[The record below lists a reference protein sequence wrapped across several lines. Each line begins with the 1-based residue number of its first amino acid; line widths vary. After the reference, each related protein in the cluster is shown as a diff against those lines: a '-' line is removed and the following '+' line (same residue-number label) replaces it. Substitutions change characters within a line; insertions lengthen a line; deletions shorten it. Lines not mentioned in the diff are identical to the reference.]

1 MLGEAE
7 RRKSEIIQ
15 RVVEL
20 ARTRLAGAKGVTA
33 AAFLERYYANVAA
46 EDLADATVEDL
57 YGGAIA
63 LWQFGRARKPGEAKV
78 RVYNPRLAEHGWSSR
93 HTVIE
98 IVNDDMPFLVDSV
111 TAEINR
117 REITVHLVIHPIM
130 PVKRDDKGVASAIA
144 ADGAPESFMHVEID
158 EQGAPETLA
167 ALQADVLRILA
178 DVRITVADWKAML
191 TRMNEV
197 IAELTERPPP
207 VPASEVES
215 ARAFLSWLA
224 SNHFTFL
231 GYREY
236 EFSGEGRA
244 NVAASRGLGLCR
256 DDSFIIFDG
265 LRNLSQLPPDVQEFV
280 RQPRLLKITKSNRR
294 STVHRAVHFD
304 TIGVKTFDAS
314 GKVVGER
321 VFLGLFTSAAYSQR
335 PRDIPLLADKV
346 RRIIDRAGFA
356 SESHDGKA
364 LANILETFPR
374 DELFQASD
382 DELFETAL
390 GVLRLQERQRTAL
403 FVRRDPFERFVSA
416 LVYAPRDRYS
426 TTLRLSFQKILEE
439 AFGGA
444 VAAFQSQFAD
454 ESVLARIHFIVKT
467 TPGAIPHYSVEDITR
482 RLVEAGRSFADRLKD
497 LLTSAHGEEKG
508 LAVWR
513 RYAEAFPAGYRERF
527 APEAAV
533 ADIAKTESV
542 LTGGQR
548 LALNLYRD
556 VDSSEEELRF
566 RVFGRAQPVPLSD
579 ILPMLEN
586 FGLKVMSEV
595 PYRIDIAGAKEPVW
609 KQDFAMMTRDAR
621 AVDLADLKAEF
632 EEAFTHV
639 WAGALEND
647 GFNRLVIAA
656 SLSAREV
663 TVVRAY
669 ARYLRQVGIP
679 FSQAYMEDTLAAHAK
694 ITRRLVDLFLCLHD
708 PAQRKGADVRS
719 AGIVVEIEHLLDE
732 VASLDE
738 DRILRRFLNLVRST
752 LRTNFFQRGDDDAPK
767 PYVALKLDSRRVDE
781 LPLPRPLV
789 EIFVYSPQVEAVHL
803 RGGKVAR
810 GGIRWSDRREDFRT
824 EVLGLMK
831 AQMVK
836 NAVIVP
842 VGSKGGF
849 FVKRPPPP
857 DAGRKAQQAEGIAC
871 YKTMM
876 RGLLDVTDNLTP
888 SGVSP
893 PGGVVRHDD
902 DDPYLVVAADK
913 GTATFSDIANGVA
926 REYGFWLDDAFASG
940 GSAGYDHKGMGIT
953 ARGAWE
959 AVKRHFRELGRDTQ
973 SQDFTVIG
981 VGDMSGDVFGNG
993 MLQSKHI
1000 RLLGAFDHRHIFLD
1014 PSPDPAGSFAER
1026 ERIFKL
1032 PRSSWADYD
1041 AKLVSKGGGVFDRK
1055 AKAIKLSPEIKR
1067 LFGLSS
1073 DQATPAD
1080 VMKAMLKAQ
1089 VDLLWLGGI
1098 GNYVKA
1104 ADESHAEVGDRANDA
1119 LRVDG
1124 RDVRARVVGEGANLG
1139 ATQRGRVEYAGAVAG
1154 GGGGRINTDAI
1165 DNSAG
1170 VDTSDHEVNIKILL
1184 GDVVQRGDMT
1194 IKQRDQLLARM
1205 TDEVGLLVLRDNYL
1219 QTQAIS
1225 LVETEGVAALDRQA
1239 RMIRAME
1246 KSGHLNRAIEFLPD
1260 DEEIANRQ
1268 AAHRGLTRP
1277 ELAVILAYAK
1287 LALYDALLLSALPDD
1302 SALAVDLLRYFPSAL
1317 QETYREA
1324 IMRHRLKREI
1334 IATGVTNSLVNR
1346 CGPTFVNDLAEDTGA
1361 SPVDAARAYLVVREV
1376 FELRALWSAIEALDN
1391 KAPAAA
1397 QYRLLRETMALIERA
1412 ATWFVRHAKGE
1423 IDVATTIARYRPG
1436 VAALQATV
1444 GEMLD
1449 PGRAEALARRA
1460 AALASDG
1467 VPPELATRV
1476 AGLAEFVAAPDL
1488 AQIARRTKTEISVVA
1503 RVYYAIGARLGFDWL
1518 REAAQQVKTET
1529 QWQKLASRAIV
1540 DDLFAQQ
1547 ADLAERAV
1555 RAAGG
1560 ADGLAGGN
1568 LDTVA
1573 ERWVDRHKAGLGRFD
1588 ARLSELKM
1596 AGQLELA
1603 ALAVASRELR
1613 ALTAPAA

>member
-7 RRKSEIIQ
+7 RRKSEILQ

-20 ARTRLAGAKGVTA
+20 ARTRLSGAKGAAA
-33 AAFLERYYANVAA
+33 AAFVERYYANVAA
-46 EDLADATVEDL
+46 EDLADATVDDL

-63 LWQFGRARKPGEAKV
+63 LWQFGRARKADEAKV

-117 REITVHLVIHPIM
+117 REITVHLVIHPIVR
-130 PVKRDDKGVASAIA
+130 VKRDDKGSAGAIA
-144 ADGAPESFMHVEID
+144 DDGVPESFMHVEID
-158 EQGAPETLA
+158 EQGGSDTLA
-167 ALQADVLRILA
+167 ELQSDIVRILA
-178 DVRITVADWKAML
+178 DVRAAVGDWKAML
-191 TRMNEV
+191 ARMNEV
-197 IAELTERPPP
+197 IGELAERPPP
-207 VPASEVES
+207 VPAGEIES

-224 SNHFTFL
+224 NNHFTFL

-236 EFSGEGRA
+236 EFSSEGRA
-244 NVAASRGLGLCR
+244 NVVARRGLGLCR
-256 DDSFIIFDG
+256 DDALVIFDG

-304 TIGVKTFDAS
+304 TIGVKKFGAG
-314 GKVVGER
+314 GKVAGER

-356 SESHDGKA
+356 AESHDGKA

-403 FVRRDPFERFVSA
+403 FVRRDPFERFISA
-416 LVYAPRDRYS
+416 LVYVPRDRYS
-426 TTLRLSFQKILEE
+426 TTLRLSFQTILED

-467 TPGAIPHYSVEDITR
+467 TPGAIPHYSVEEITR

-497 LLTSAHGEEKG
+497 ALTSAHGEDKG
-508 LAVWR
+508 LAIWR

-533 ADIAKTESV
+533 ADIAKIETV
-542 LTGGQR
+542 LAGGAR

-556 VDSSEEELRF
+556 VDSSEDELRF
-566 RVFGRAQPVPLSD
+566 RVYGRTQPVPLSD

-586 FGLKVMSEV
+586 FGIKVMSEV
-595 PYRIDIAGAKEPVW
+595 PYRVDISGAKEPVW
-609 KQDFAMMTRDAR
+609 MQDFAMTTRDTR
-621 AVDLADLKAEF
+621 AVDLADLKGEF
-632 EEAFTHV
+632 EEAFAHV

-679 FSQAYMEDTLAAHAK
+679 FSQAYMEDTLAGHAK

-708 PAQRKGADVRS
+708 PAERKDAGVKS
-719 AGIVVEIEHLLDE
+719 GGIVVEVEHLLDE

-738 DRILRRFLNLVRST
+738 DRILRRFLNLIRST
-752 LRTNFFQRGDDDAPK
+752 LRTNFFQRTVEGGPK
-767 PYVALKLDSRRVDE
+767 AYVALKLDSRRIDE
-781 LPLPRPLV
+781 LPLPRPHV

-849 FVKRPPPP
+849 FVKRPPPA
-857 DAGRKAQQAEGIAC
+857 DAGREAQQAEGIAC

-888 SGVSP
+888 SGIAP
-893 PGGVVRHDD
+893 PQDVVRHDD

-959 AVKRHFRELGRDTQ
+959 AVKRHFRELGHDTQ

-1000 RLLGAFDHRHIFLD
+1000 KLLGAFDHRHIFLD
-1014 PSPDPAGSFAER
+1014 PAPDPAISFAER

-1041 AKLVSKGGGVFDRK
+1041 AKLISAGGGVFDRK
-1055 AKAIKLSPEIKR
+1055 AKAIKLSPELKQ
-1067 LFGLSS
+1067 LLDLSS

-1080 VMKAMLKAQ
+1080 VMKMMLKAP

-1119 LRVDG
+1119 LRIDG
-1124 RDVRARVVGEGANLG
+1124 RDVRARVMGEGANLG
-1139 ATQRGRVEYAGAVAG
+1139 VTQRGRVEYAVFGAG
-1154 GGGGRINTDAI
+1154 GAGGSINTDAI

-1194 IKQRDQLLARM
+1194 IKQRDQLLAKM

-1225 LVETEGVAALDRQA
+1225 LAEAEGAAALDRQV

-1246 KSGHLNRAIEFLPD
+1246 KTGRLNRAIEFLPD

-1268 AAHRGLTRP
+1268 TAHRGLTRP
-1277 ELAVILAYAK
+1277 ELAVIFAYAK
-1287 LALYDALLLSALPDD
+1287 LALYDALLPSQLPDD
-1302 SALAVDLLRYFPSAL
+1302 PALTFDLVRYFPSAL
-1317 QETYREA
+1317 RKTYREA
-1324 IMRHRLKREI
+1324 IMRHRLRREI
-1334 IATGVTNSLVNR
+1334 IATSITNSLTNR
-1346 CGPTFVNDLAEDTGA
+1346 CGPTFVNDLAEETGA
-1361 SPVDAARAYLVVREV
+1361 SPVDAARAYLVVREI
-1376 FELRALWSAIEALDN
+1376 FEMRPLWMAIEALDN
-1391 KAPAAA
+1391 KTLAAA
-1397 QYRLLRETMALIERA
+1397 QYRLLRETMALVERA
-1412 ATWFVRHAKGE
+1412 ATWFVRHAEGE
-1423 IDVATTIARYRPG
+1423 IDVAATIARYQPG

-1444 GEMLD
+1444 SEMLD

-1460 AALASDG
+1460 AALAADG
-1467 VPPELATRV
+1467 VPAELATRV
-1476 AGLAEFVAAPDL
+1476 AGLADLVAAPDL
-1488 AQIARRTKTEISVVA
+1488 AQIAQRTETDIPEVA

-1529 QWQKLASRAIV
+1529 AWQKLASRAIV

-1560 ADGLAGGN
+1560 AGGVASGK
-1568 LDTVA
+1568 LDAVA
-1573 ERWVDRHKAGLGRFD
+1573 DRWVDRHKAGLGRFD
-1588 ARLSELKM
+1588 ARLSELKT